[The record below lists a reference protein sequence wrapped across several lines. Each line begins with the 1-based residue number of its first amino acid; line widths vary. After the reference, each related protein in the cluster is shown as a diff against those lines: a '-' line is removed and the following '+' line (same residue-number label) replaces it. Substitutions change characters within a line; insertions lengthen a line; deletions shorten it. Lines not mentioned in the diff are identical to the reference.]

1 MRRGPAGQ
9 QAETDCVH
17 PLSRALAYQGGSNT
31 IPCPTAAA
39 PPPPHSHPRL
49 SRVAAMTAHHL
60 SQPPMLRASLYP
72 HPATAPL
79 PNHHHSS
86 AALRLPLLR
95 ATARPVRLYAVST
108 DVSPTPAPA
117 AATAPAMDAVADWG
131 LTPLAEADPEVYE
144 LIEREKRRQRTGI
157 ELIASENFTSLAVME
172 ALGSPLTNKYSE
184 GMPGARYYGG
194 NEVIDEVEELCRARA
209 LKAYHLDPAAWG
221 VNVQPY
227 SGSPANFAAYTGLLQ
242 PHDRIMGLDL
252 PSGGHLTHGYYTA
265 GGKKISATSI
275 YFESLPYKVSSDTG
289 YIDYDKLEEKALD
302 FRPKLIICGGS
313 AYPRDW
319 DYARFR
325 AIADKCGAML
335 LCDMAHISGLVAAQE
350 STNPFD
356 YSDVVTTTTHKSLRG
371 PRSGMIFYR
380 KGPKPPKKGQPEG
393 ALYDYEDKINF
404 AVFPSL
410 QGGPHNHQIAA
421 LAVGL
426 KQAMQPGFKSY
437 IQQVKAN
444 AVAIANHLMSK
455 GYKLVTDGTEN
466 HLVLWDLR
474 PLGLS
479 GNKVEKVCD
488 LSSITLNKNAVF
500 GDSSALSPGG
510 VRIGTP
516 AMTSR
521 GLVEK
526 DFVQIGEYL
535 HQAVAICLDVQKQ
548 RGKRYVDFIV
558 DLENNKDIAELRAE
572 VEKFAISFEMPG
584 FQVSSMKYKD

>member
-1 MRRGPAGQ
+1 MAAMAPHGLAQPATRAFAIAATASRSLTNHSIFSSSSSVLRLRLLRAAAGP
-9 QAETDCVH
+9 VH
-17 PLSRALAYQGGSNT
+17 LS
-31 IPCPTAAA
+31 TAAA
-39 PPPPHSHPRL
+39 AISTSTP
-49 SRVAAMTAHHL
+49 VATATAAME
-60 SQPPMLRASLYP
+60 S
-72 HPATAPL
+72 
-79 PNHHHSS
+79 
-86 AALRLPLLR
+86 
-95 ATARPVRLYAVST
+95 
-108 DVSPTPAPA
+108 
-117 AATAPAMDAVADWG
+117 VADWG
-131 LTPLAEADPEVYE
+131 LTPLSEADPEVYD
-144 LIEREKRRQRTGI
+144 LIELEKRRQRAGI

-194 NEVIDEVEELCRARA
+194 NEVIDEVEELCRSRA
-209 LKAYHLDPAAWG
+209 LAAFHLDPAVWG

-289 YIDYDKLEEKALD
+289 YVDYDRLEEKAMD

-319 DYARFR
+319 DYAKLRD
-325 AIADKCGAML
+325 IGDKCGAML
-335 LCDMAHISGLVAAQE
+335 LTDMAHISGLVAAQVRTSLFPAKSIAFVLMLKKQFE
-350 STNPFD
+350 LRNSKISKEASNPFE

-426 KQAMQPGFKSY
+426 KQAMSPGFKDY

-444 AVAIANHLMSK
+444 AVALGTHLMSK

-474 PLGLS
+474 PLGLT
-479 GNKVEKVCD
+479 GNKVEKLCD
-488 LSSITLNKNAVF
+488 LCSITLNKNAVF

-510 VRIGTP
+510 VRIGQYTCNDLK
-516 AMTSR
+516 
-521 GLVEK
+521 GFVEK
-526 DFVQIGEYL
+526 DFVQIAEYL
-535 HQAVAICLDVQKQ
+535 HQAVTICLKVQEVH
-548 RGKRYVDFIV
+548 GKLLKNFEKGLV
-558 DLENNKDIAELRAE
+558 NNNDIEKLRAE
-572 VEKFAISFEMPG
+572 VEKFATSFEMPG
-584 FQVSSMKYKD
+584 FRVSDMKYKD